1 MKNPTLI
8 VVCGPNG
15 SGKTSITKKILKH
28 EWLDNCTY
36 INPDEIARDIFG
48 DWNSPQAILDA
59 ANYANELRYSLL
71 KQRESVIF
79 ETVFSSPE
87 KLDFIL
93 KAKEIGY
100 FIRVF
105 FVCTDSP
112 TINASRIARRV
123 IQGGHDVPIPKI
135 ISRYSKSIVNCA
147 IISTYVD
154 RLYVYDNSREN
165 KEPKLLFRSS
175 LGVIKKTYTNIHPWA
190 NEIYKEL
197 TKEIKG

>member
-1 MKNPTLI
+1 MKKPTLI

-28 EWLDNCTY
+28 EWIENCTY
-36 INPDEIARDIFG
+36 INPDEIAKDIFG
-48 DWNSPQAILDA
+48 DWNSPEAIFDA
-59 ANYANELRYSLL
+59 ANYAKELRYNLL
-71 KQRESVIF
+71 RENKSIIF
-79 ETVFSSPE
+79 ETVLSSPE
-87 KLDFIL
+87 KVEFIL
-93 KAKEIGY
+93 MAKENGY

-135 ISRYSKSIVNCA
+135 ISRYSKSIANCA
-147 IISTYVD
+147 FLSKEVD

-165 KEPKLLFRSS
+165 KEPLLLFRSTLGS
-175 LGVIKKTYTNIHPWA
+175 LRKTYRNIHA
-190 NEIYKEL
+190 CASEIYGQI
-197 TKEIKG
+197 TH

>member
-48 DWNSPQAILDA
+48 DWNSPQAIVDA
-59 ANYANELRYSLL
+59 ANYANKLRYNLL
-71 KQRESVIF
+71 EQRESVIF
-79 ETVFSSPE
+79 ETVFSSSE
-87 KLDFIL
+87 KLDYIL
-93 KAKEIGY
+93 KAKELGY
-100 FIRVF
+100 FIRIF

-135 ISRYSKSIVNCA
+135 ISRYSKSIVNCSV
-147 IISTYVD
+147 ISTYVD

-165 KEPKLLFRSS
+165 K
-175 LGVIKKTYTNIHPWA
+175 G
-190 NEIYKEL
+190 
-197 TKEIKG
+197 